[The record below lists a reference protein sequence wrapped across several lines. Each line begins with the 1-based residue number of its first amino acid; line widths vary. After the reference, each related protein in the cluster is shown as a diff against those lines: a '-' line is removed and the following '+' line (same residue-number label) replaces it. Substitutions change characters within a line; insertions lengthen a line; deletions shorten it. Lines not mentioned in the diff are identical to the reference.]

1 MWYVHYQLSGE
12 VVHSKQ
18 DACCQLSVI
27 LSQTWVRH
35 DIDMT
40 KGGGR
45 GEKLMKLVDNGTAAP
60 IVTLVSQLPTRQGEE
75 LLRISA
81 LSHILWNGV
90 SKVMVIDN
98 CFPSPGDVITSFSN
112 RMVS

>member
-1 MWYVHYQLSGE
+1 M
-12 VVHSKQ
+12 
-18 DACCQLSVI
+18 LSVV
-27 LSQTWVRH
+27 SDSDESWVIRH
-35 DIDMT
+35 IDAIIST
-40 KGGGR
+40 YDKR
-45 GEKLMKLVDNGTAAP
+45 GEEMKLVDNGTAAP